1 MTRPL
6 PTDRPPVA
14 LDVPR
19 ALRPAPEGAS
29 VEQIMFAL
37 QEGFAAYA
45 NIAARAV
52 YALDRELPDL
62 RAWLIVVDARAS
74 RNEADLTAIKS
85 RIDVLEATGTPSTR
99 EHSASSHDL
108 ARFAAEGAVA
118 DVRAY
123 EESPSTPPGP
133 PGEEQLA
140 SIFEQRVQA
149 VLAIRDAARLRKEL
163 RDRQDREREDQRASR
178 TIRVRTWLAGIAI
191 VVMIAHETILWVA
204 STLHH

>member
-1 MTRPL
+1 MTRD
-6 PTDRPPVA
+6 TVRPPR
-14 LDVPR
+14 LEVPHQIR
-19 ALRPAPEGAS
+19 AAPEGAS

-62 RAWLIVVDARAS
+62 RAWLIVVDARS
-74 RNEADLTAIKS
+74 IRNETDMTALKS
-85 RIDVLEATGTPSTR
+85 RLDAIEATGTPSTR

-118 DVRAY
+118 DVKAY
-123 EESPSTPPGP
+123 ETNPSTPPGP
-133 PGEEQLA
+133 PDEATLGT
-140 SIFEQRVQA
+140 IFEQRVQA

-163 RDRQDREREDQRASR
+163 AAKQAKEAADLNVAR
-178 TIRVRTWLAGIAI
+178 TIRLRTWLAVIA
-191 VVMIAHETILWVA
+191 VAVMAAHETILWI
-204 STLHH
+204 SSNLHH